1 MSSQTRKSEV
11 ILVRIIINKGV
22 EVEKSFADTC
32 AKITQEA
39 TIFLGNRMSKCF
51 IVERSVSATLV
62 NLCFTV
68 YLKSSLEPHN
78 FKTSILRQL
87 QSDRVG
93 IPEEIFK
100 RFVTIDASKGKRT
113 NMSHVSQHSE
123 FLPNSSKWQ
132 ELHSLIAE
140 EASVGSRIEPF
151 ESKNPFSPLADT
163 KPSESSQSNEEPMC
177 VDDESTTSGIKIESS
192 LTPLPPDRMFCS
204 IRKPWFD
211 VIHREDLAEESGF
224 INESKFCGVCA
235 EVQGRARGMGPR

>member
-11 ILVRIIINKGV
+11 ISVRIIINKGV

-39 TIFLGNRMSKCF
+39 TTFIGNRMSKCF
-51 IVERSVSATLV
+51 IVERSVSAKLV
-62 NLCFTV
+62 KLCFTV
-68 YLKSSLEPHN
+68 YLKSPVEPNN
-78 FKTSILRQL
+78 FKTSLVRQL

-93 IPEEIFK
+93 IPKEIFK
-100 RFVTIDASKGKRT
+100 KFVTIDGSKRT
-113 NMSHVSQHSE
+113 NMSHHDESQQSE
-123 FLPNSSKWQ
+123 FLPESSAWQ
-132 ELHSLIAE
+132 QLHSLIAK
-140 EASVGSRIEPF
+140 EASVGSRIKPF
-151 ESKNPFSPLADT
+151 VSENPFSPLADT

-211 VIHREDLAEESGF
+211 VIHREDLAEESRF
-224 INESKFCGVCA
+224 INESKFCGICA
-235 EVQGRARGMGPR
+235 EVQGRARGMGPQ